1 MCWHQTYKTG
11 KTVRYKTDN
20 PKHAN
25 AVPGF
30 MYGFFISVPPS
41 VFGYK
46 AYFAGEIVLLILGYA
61 CDCDYEHDTVR

>member
-25 AVPGF
+25 AVP
-30 MYGFFISVPPS
+30 
-41 VFGYK
+41 YK
-46 AYFAGEIVLLILGYA
+46 RAEKHKMSAK
-61 CDCDYEHDTVR
+61 DYQ